1 MRRASL
7 SRWSRSSQSQTS
19 RDFRFQARPTNSAT
33 VARSS
38 VWAFRSRRGILLSAA
53 SAADVVPTRPRTP
66 VAGRATDVAT
76 EISPERNS
84 RRPTKDSARTGNPLR
99 IDFVHALVSEGLSLE
114 QGLDANVEAARHG
127 ENDNALQATGRAS
140 G

>member
-76 EISPERNS
+76 ERSEEHTSELQSLMRTSYAGFCLN
-84 RRPTKDSARTGNPLR
+84 KKKNDSKKHRYQTR
-99 IDFVHALVSEGLSLE
+99 I
-114 QGLDANVEAARHG
+114 
-127 ENDNALQATGRAS
+127 
-140 G
+140 